1 MSAHADDSTET
12 APRRFRPGLAPRV
25 LGWAIL
31 VGFGGGVVALL
42 GHVVLHHAQLPA
54 EELWSALWTGL
65 FFALLALLGAAVQR
79 SYFTLGRDTIDVVRP
94 YGTKRFRVAD
104 LAGFG
109 TIVIVVNMVP
119 MLHIRLYRAGPVE
132 IAKLPVSFA
141 DRAEV
146 ERWFAQRLPRVDDP
160 GSILRPQ
167 PRFRNNGNG

>member
-1 MSAHADDSTET
+1 MPEVIIQV
-12 APRRFRPGLAPRV
+12 PV
-25 LGWAIL
+25 M
-31 VGFGGGVVALL
+31 
-42 GHVVLHHAQLPA
+42 LP
-54 EELWSALWTGL
+54 
-65 FFALLALLGAAVQR
+65 V
-79 SYFTLGRDTIDVVRP
+79 P
-94 YGTKRFRVAD
+94 
-104 LAGFG
+104 
-109 TIVIVVNMVP
+109 IVIVVNMVP